1 MITPKYQ
8 EVLILMKKEELI
20 IIKQAILNEIEG
32 YEFYKMASKNADL
45 NDVKETLLTLASE
58 EKKHVEWLEELF
70 KKVADDSLD
79 SLKLAELENPPSPE
93 IFKWEKVD
101 RKHIGVAVS
110 SFGIGM
116 QMEKASVE
124 FYESAME
131 KTQIEEAKNLYRV
144 LASWERKHLEMFSN
158 EYDALSKDWWND
170 QGFDAF

>member
-1 MITPKYQ
+1 
-8 EVLILMKKEELI
+8 MKNEELI

-32 YEFYKMASKNADL
+32 YEFYKMASANADL
-45 NDVKETLLTLASE
+45 IDVKETLLTLASE

-70 KKVADDSLD
+70 NKIKDNALD
-79 SLKLAELENPPSPE
+79 SMKLADLENPASPE
-93 IFKWEKVD
+93 IFKWEKLD

-131 KTQIEEAKNLYRV
+131 KTQLKEAKELYRI
-144 LASWERKHLEMFSN
+144 LASWEKNHLEMFSK
-158 EYDALSKDWWND
+158 EYDKLSEDWWSD
-170 QGFDAF
+170 QGFQPF